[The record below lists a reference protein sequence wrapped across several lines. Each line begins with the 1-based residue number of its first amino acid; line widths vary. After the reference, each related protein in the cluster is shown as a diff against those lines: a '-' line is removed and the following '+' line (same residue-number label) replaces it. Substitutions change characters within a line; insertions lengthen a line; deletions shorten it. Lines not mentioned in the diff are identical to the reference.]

1 MYMYSQVSDMN
12 NVDFNGVNSMCQN
25 NVNMLI
31 FVILKTSLNKT
42 CTVEKKKCYPSSQNE
57 QCM

>member
-12 NVDFNGVNSMCQN
+12 IVDFNGVNSMCQN

-31 FVILKTSLNKT
+31 FVIWKTSLNKT
-42 CTVEKKKCYPSSQNE
+42 CTVEISKLLSNITK
-57 QCM
+57 